1 MLQQLCAAAYFCAI
15 VMNDQMDFF
24 DEIDNVMIVDEW
36 QIRNTPEKPWNRDRL
51 RECFGK
57 SAYSA
62 LCPAGNIRNNVCIVQ
77 QLKRR

>member
-36 QIRNTPEKPWNRDRL
+36 QIGNTPEKL
-51 RECFGK
+51 
-57 SAYSA
+57 
-62 LCPAGNIRNNVCIVQ
+62 
-77 QLKRR
+77 